1 VNVEFFIAGRLFFSK
16 EKTFSKFIV
25 GIATTAVALSVAI
38 MIISVSL
45 VNGFQKEIAGKV
57 YGYFG
62 QIQVSKFGYGKSLED
77 NPINI
82 QQPFYKNYKTL
93 NNVNHVQVF
102 AYKPGILKTAEQI
115 EGIVLKGAGS
125 DFKWDFIEKCLVD
138 GGSLKTKDTTLLNEV
153 MLSNYTAERLNLKAG
168 DNVALHFMQSPPRVR
183 NMKVAGIYNTGVEEF
198 DKLYALMDI
207 RHIQELNGWNESQV
221 AGFEVFVDNTD
232 LIDIIADEISY
243 NELGPDLTAQTI
255 MEIRPNIFDWLKLQ
269 DMNELII
276 LILMT
281 AVACINMITCLLII
295 ILERSNMIGVLK
307 ALGARNWVVRKIFI
321 YNSLY
326 IVGMGLFW
334 GNLFGIGITLL
345 QQHFKFITLDEASYY
360 VKYAPVDFD
369 ITTVL
374 MINGSTLLVC
384 FLVLLIPSYLVSR
397 ISPVKVLRFE

>member
-1 VNVEFFIAGRLFFSK
+1 MNVEFFIAGRLFFSK

-25 GIATTAVALSVAI
+25 GIATTAVALSVAV
-38 MIISVSL
+38 MIIAVSL

-77 NPINI
+77 NPITI
-82 QQPFYKNYKTL
+82 QQPFYKNYKTID
-93 NNVNHVQVF
+93 NVGHVQVF
-102 AYKPGILKTAEQI
+102 AYKPGILKTSEQI

-125 DFKWDFIEKCLVD
+125 DFRWDFIQKSMVQ
-138 GGSLKTKDTTLLNEV
+138 GNALKTADSVLVNEI

-168 DNVALHFMQSPPRVR
+168 DNVALHFMQTPPRVR
-183 NMKVAGIYNTGVEEF
+183 NMKVAGIYNTGMEEF

-207 RHIQELNGWNESQV
+207 RHIQELNNWNENQV

-232 LIDIIADEISY
+232 LIDVTADEITY

-307 ALGARNWVVRKIFI
+307 ALGARNWVVRKIFV

-326 IVGMGLFW
+326 IVGLGLFW
-334 GNLFGIGITLL
+334 GNLFGIGLTLL

-369 ITTVL
+369 IATVI

>member
-1 VNVEFFIAGRLFFSK
+1 VNVEFFVAGRLFFSK

-25 GIATTAVALSVAI
+25 GIATTAVALSVAV
-38 MIISVSL
+38 MIIAVSL

-57 YGYFG
+57 FGYFG
-62 QIQVSKFGYGKSLED
+62 QIQISKFGYGQSLED
-77 NPINI
+77 NPITI
-82 QQPFYKNYKTL
+82 QQPFYKNYKTVE
-93 NNVNHVQVF
+93 NVNHLQVF
-102 AYKPGILKTAEQI
+102 AYKPGILKTSNQI

-125 DFKWDFIEKCLVD
+125 DFKWNFIEKSLVQ
-138 GGSLKTKDTTLLNEV
+138 GNTLKTTDSVLVNEV
-153 MLSNYTAERLNLKAG
+153 MLSNYTAERLNLKAD
-168 DNVALHFMQSPPRVR
+168 DNVALHFMQTPPRVR
-183 NMKVAGIYNTGVEEF
+183 NMKVAGIYNTGMEEF

-207 RHIQELNGWNESQV
+207 RHIQELNGWNENQI
-221 AGFEVFVDNTD
+221 AGFEVFVNNTD
-232 LIDIIADEISY
+232 LIDITADEIAY

-307 ALGARNWVVRKIFI
+307 ALGARNWVVRKIFV

-334 GNLFGIGITLL
+334 GNLFGVGITLL
-345 QQHFKFITLDEASYY
+345 QKHFKFITLDETSYY

-369 ITTVL
+369 IATVL
-374 MINGSTLLVC
+374 MINGSTFLVC

>member
-1 VNVEFFIAGRLFFSK
+1 
-16 EKTFSKFIV
+16 
-25 GIATTAVALSVAI
+25 
-38 MIISVSL
+38 
-45 VNGFQKEIAGKV
+45 
-57 YGYFG
+57 
-62 QIQVSKFGYGKSLED
+62 
-77 NPINI
+77 
-82 QQPFYKNYKTL
+82 
-93 NNVNHVQVF
+93 VQVF

-115 EGIVLKGAGS
+115 EGIVLKGTGS
-125 DFKWDFIEKCLVD
+125 DFKWDFIQKSLVQ
-138 GGSLKTKDTTLLNEV
+138 GNTLNTTDSVLVNEV

-168 DNVALHFMQSPPRVR
+168 DNVALHFMQTPPRVR
-183 NMKVAGIYNTGVEEF
+183 NMKVAGIYNTGMEEF

-207 RHIQELNGWNESQV
+207 RHVQELNGWNENQV
-221 AGFEVFVDNTD
+221 AGFEVFVDNTN
-232 LIDIIADEISY
+232 LIDITADEITY

-326 IVGMGLFW
+326 IVGLGLFW
-334 GNLFGIGITLL
+334 GNLFGIGLTLL
-345 QQHFKFITLDEASYY
+345 QEHFKFSALDEASYY

-369 ITTVL
+369 IATVL

-397 ISPVKVLRFE
+397 ISPVKVLRFEE